1 MSDSPPDR
9 WLVLRVPAPG
19 DEDRRG
25 LLVEV
30 LRDLTPHGVEERPDA
45 LVAYLPAPEESPAF
59 LAQEIGGRLA
69 RAVGETV
76 PLRVETTWQAHE
88 AWSDLWR
95 EGFRS
100 RRITSRIV
108 VAPTWD
114 PPDPEPGDVILT
126 LDPGMA
132 FGTAEHPTTRGCLRL
147 LDSRVLPGIRV
158 ADIGA
163 GSGVLSIAA
172 ALLGAA
178 RVLAVE
184 LDPWAVSAARENA
197 KMNGVDDRVEVRAA
211 AVGPSFVPGE
221 APFHGIVANIEAGIL
236 LPLLPGFQGGLE
248 PGGWV
253 ILSGILATEA
263 AGVVETAEALGL
275 ELEEEDREE
284 SWWSGAFRNRSPG
297 PGGGV
302 AG

>member
-1 MSDSPPDR
+1 MPDSPPDR
-9 WLVLRVPAPG
+9 WLVLRVPEPG

-30 LRDLTPHGVEERPDA
+30 LRELTPHGVEERPDA
-45 LVAYLPAPEESPAF
+45 LVAYLPAPEESPES
-59 LAQEIGGRLA
+59 LAQEIGERLA
-69 RAVGETV
+69 QSVGETV

-95 EGFRS
+95 EGFRA

-147 LDSRVLPGIRV
+147 LDPRVLPGSRL

-178 RVLAVE
+178 QVLAVE
-184 LDPWAVSAARENA
+184 LDPWAVSVARENVEI
-197 KMNGVDDRVEVRAA
+197 NGVEDRVEVRAA
-211 AVGPSFVPGE
+211 AVGPSFLPGE

-253 ILSGILATEA
+253 ILSGILGTEA
-263 AGVVETAEALGL
+263 AGVVEAAEALGL

-284 SWWSGAFRNRSPG
+284 SWWSGAFRDRNPAQGAS
-297 PGGGV
+297 V
-302 AG
+302 AD